1 MITYEPQRH
10 RGTQRSSQRS
20 MFSRKVA
27 TLGALCLAL
36 CLCGS
41 VRDLFAQGV
50 TAWPNE
56 FPPRPLPARPV
67 NFPPYQMQTLPSGL
81 RIIAVSHHEQPVVS
95 IRLLVGAG
103 SALDPKGKTG
113 LAHLTASLLDQGT
126 TTASATELNDTI
138 DFLGGGMG
146 AGAGTDLSYISML
159 IMKDSFD
166 KGLQMLSDMARH
178 PAFSQEEIARQRQ
191 QLLSSL
197 QVSFEDPGFIA
208 NAVFDRLVYGF
219 HPYGLPQSGTPETL
233 ASITRDDLVA
243 FHQKHFAPNNTIL
256 AVVGDIAPDEAF
268 AAVRRVFGDWQRR
281 DVAGSTFTEPPGPTR
296 RLVIV
301 NKPDAVQTEVRAGN
315 IGISRNHPD
324 YMAVNLAI
332 RILGGE
338 GSNRLH
344 QVLRTARGLTYGA
357 QANFDTFKDGGDF
370 EAETNTRTVATGEVL
385 RLIVDEFWRLQRE
398 RVGQRELDDAKAYL
412 TGSFPLTI
420 ETPNAIAMQILN
432 VLFYG
437 LPIEELQTFRERVNA
452 VTVDDIQRVA
462 RLYLKPDR
470 LSVVLVG
477 NAAQF
482 TNQLQGA
489 GFGMFETVDIQN
501 LDLTAVDFK
510 RPTRRAYVERPF
522 QGRGQG
528 PGPAVDARDPKRV
541 ALRTAYAAQSAVGR
555 PGNED
560 AKALLDR
567 VVTAMG
573 GIDALRGVKT
583 VIAKQTVTNPTPEG
597 AMNSETTSYI
607 EYPDK
612 FRVEAGTTFGSLVSA
627 YDGRTAWTSDPRGS
641 RDAPPEMT
649 AEAKNN
655 LTRDVIRL
663 LVAANDHLLTLRL
676 LPDVRGGQ
684 GRTERVLEVTGPDGS
699 PIALNIDA
707 DSHRVTKE
715 SFAAG
720 GGRALVEETF
730 SDYRSVDGVQMPF
743 AAERRVGPL
752 SIRRRVTD
760 IRINRPIAPS
770 LFARSGS

>member
-1 MITYEPQRH
+1 MITYEPLRH
-10 RGTQRSSQRS
+10 RGAQRSAQRS
-20 MFSRKVA
+20 VFSKKIA
-27 TLGALCLAL
+27 TLCLAL

-41 VRDLFAQGV
+41 VRGGAFAQGAA
-50 TAWPNE
+50 AWPTE
-56 FPPRPLPARPV
+56 FPPRPLAARPV

-81 RIIAVSHHEQPVVS
+81 RIVAVSHHEQPVIS

-138 DFLGGGMG
+138 DFMGGGMS
-146 AGAGTDLSYISML
+146 AGAGTDLSYINML

-166 KGLQMLSDMARH
+166 TGLRMLSDMARH
-178 PAFSQEEIARQRQ
+178 PAFAQEEIERQRQ

-197 QVSFEDPGFIA
+197 QVSFEDPDFIA
-208 NAVFDRLVYGF
+208 NSVFDRLVYGF
-219 HPYGLPQSGTPETL
+219 HPYGLPQSGTPGTL
-233 ASITRDDLVA
+233 ASITRGDLVA
-243 FHQKHFAPNNTIL
+243 FHQQYFAPNNAIL
-256 AVVGDIAPDEAF
+256 AVVGDISPDDAF
-268 AAVRRVFGDWQRR
+268 AGVRRVFGDWQRR
-281 DVAGSTFTEPPGPTR
+281 DVGGSTFTEPPGPTR
-296 RLVIV
+296 RVVIV
-301 NKPDAVQTEVRAGN
+301 DKPDAVQTEVRVGN
-315 IGISRNHPD
+315 IGIARNHPD

-357 QANFDTFKDGGDF
+357 QANFDTFKDAGDF
-370 EAETNTRTVATGEVL
+370 EAETNTRTTATGEVL

-420 ETPNAIAMQILN
+420 ETPNAIALQILN

-437 LPIEELQTFRERVNA
+437 LPVEDLQTFRERVNA

-462 RLYLKPDR
+462 RLYLKPDS

-477 NAAQF
+477 NAAGF
-482 TNQLQGA
+482 TSQLKGI
-489 GFGMFETVDIQN
+489 GFGTFETVGIQD

-510 RPTRRAYVERPF
+510 RPARRADYVERPF

-528 PGPAVDARDPKRV
+528 PGADVRDPERV
-541 ALRTAYAAQSAVGR
+541 ARRSQLAYAAQSAVGR
-555 PGNED
+555 PGDD
-560 AKALLDR
+560 AKAVLDR
-567 VVTAMG
+567 VVAAMG
-573 GIDALRGVKT
+573 GLDALRGVKT
-583 VIAKQTVTNPTPEG
+583 IVATQAVTNPTPNG
-597 AMNSETTSYI
+597 VMNSETTSYI
-607 EYPDK
+607 EYPGK
-612 FRVEAGTTFGSLVSA
+612 FRVEARTAAGTLVSA
-627 YDGRTAWTSDPRGS
+627 FDGRTAWTSDPRGS

-655 LTRDVIRL
+655 LARDVIRL
-663 LVAANDHLLTLRL
+663 LVGAQDGSLTIRL
-676 LPDVRGGQ
+676 LPDAGGAQ
-684 GRTERVLEVTGPDGS
+684 GRTERVLEVEGPGGT
-699 PIALNIDA
+699 PILLNIDA
-707 DSHRVTKE
+707 GTYRVVKE

-720 GGRALVEETF
+720 AGGRALVEETF
-730 SDYRSVDGVQMPF
+730 SDYRSVNGVQMPF

-752 SIRRRVTD
+752 SIGRRVHD
-760 IRINRPIAPS
+760 IRINEPIDPS
-770 LFARSGS
+770 IFTRSGS